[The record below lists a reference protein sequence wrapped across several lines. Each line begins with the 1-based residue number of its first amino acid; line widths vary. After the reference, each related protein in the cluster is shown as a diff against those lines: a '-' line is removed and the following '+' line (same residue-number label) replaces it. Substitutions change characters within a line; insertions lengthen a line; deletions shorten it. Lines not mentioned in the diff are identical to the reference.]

1 MSKKLLK
8 STAVVG
14 GFTLIS
20 RILGFIRDVVIAH
33 TFGAGAATDAFF
45 IAFKIPNFL
54 RRLFA
59 EGAFSQAFTPI
70 LSEYKTKRNHSEV
83 KTLVN
88 DVAGH
93 LGGILLM
100 VTIVS
105 MLAAP
110 LLVFIFA
117 PGFYNDPYKYNLTVS
132 MLQITFPYLFFIALT
147 AFGGAILNTYG
158 KFAVPAITPV
168 FLNICFII
176 GALGFASYF
185 NPPIMV
191 LVWAVFIAGIVQLGF
206 QLPFL
211 ARINLLPKPRFKKDE
226 GVTRVYKLM
235 IPALFGVS
243 VSQINL
249 LVDTLMASFLVT
261 GSISWLYYS
270 DRLMEFPVGIF
281 GLALATVMLPDLS
294 KSVARGDMSKY
305 NNTLDWALRW
315 VFVIGVP
322 SMLGLVLLSS
332 PILTTLFYSGS
343 GEFTENDVI
352 MTAHSLMAYSLGLLG
367 FVLIKVLAS
376 GFFARQDTRTPVK
389 IAAIAMAINMILN
402 IALIFPLAHA
412 GLALATSLAALLNA
426 SLLYRGLR
434 KQEVYTPQPGWR
446 SLFIHIS
453 LAAIAMIVI
462 LWLGSGSLSDWIN
475 MTLLDRALQLFI
487 WIIIGMV
494 VYILSLFAVG
504 FRLRHVQL
512 VTSS

>member
-1 MSKKLLK
+1 MSKKLFK

-20 RILGFIRDVVIAH
+20 RVLGFVRDVVIAH
-33 TFGAGAATDAFF
+33 TFGAGATTDAFF
-45 IAFKIPNFL
+45 VAFKIPNFL

-70 LSEYKTKRNHSEV
+70 LSEYKTKRDHNEI

-88 DVAGH
+88 NVAGH

-117 PGFYNDPYKYNLTVS
+117 PGFYNDPAKFNLTVS

-147 AFGGAILNTYG
+147 AFAGAILNTYG
-158 KFAVPAITPV
+158 KFAVPALTPV
-168 FLNICFII
+168 LLNLCFIV
-176 GALGFASYF
+176 GALSFASYF
-185 NPPIMV
+185 QPPIMV

-211 ARINLLPKPRFKKDE
+211 ARLNLLPKPRFKKDA
-226 GVTRVYKLM
+226 GVKRVYKLM

-249 LVDTLMASFLVT
+249 LVDTLMASFLIS
-261 GSISWLYYS
+261 GSVSWLYYS
-270 DRLMEFPVGIF
+270 DRLMEFPIGIF
-281 GLALATVMLPDLS
+281 GIALATVMLPDLS

-315 VFVIGVP
+315 VFLIGVP
-322 SMLGLVLLSS
+322 SMLGLILLAS
-332 PILTTLFYSGS
+332 PMLTTLFYSGQ
-343 GEFTENDVI
+343 FTENDVI
-352 MTAHSLMAYSLGLLG
+352 MTARSLMTYSVGLLG

-389 IAAIAMAINMILN
+389 IAVIAMVVNMILN
-402 IALIFPLAHA
+402 LAFIVPFAHA
-412 GLALATSLAALLNA
+412 GLALATSIAALLNA
-426 SLLYRGLR
+426 ALLYRGLR
-434 KQEVYTPQPGWR
+434 KQEVYTPQTGWR
-446 SLFIHIS
+446 SLFIRIS
-453 LAAIAMIVI
+453 IASIAMIVI
-462 LWLGSGSLSDWIN
+462 LWFGSGSLSTWIN
-475 MTLLDRALQLFI
+475 MTILDRALQLLM
-487 WIIIGMV
+487 WIIVGMLA
-494 VYILSLFAVG
+494 YILTLFAVG
-504 FRLRHVQL
+504 FRLRHAQL
-512 VTSS
+512 VTN